1 MLCQRLT
8 RRRSHSL
15 LSNDCDI
22 YSSDQ
27 RRCITL
33 AHGLGLSAII
43 PLTSFNQMFLTWA
56 VNDADAQEEVSL
68 SDLDDCEDEG
78 HEDGESNIRYI
89 TEDEYD
95 R

>member
-1 MLCQRLT
+1 
-8 RRRSHSL
+8 
-15 LSNDCDI
+15 
-22 YSSDQ
+22 
-27 RRCITL
+27 
-33 AHGLGLSAII
+33 
-43 PLTSFNQMFLTWA
+43 MFLTWA